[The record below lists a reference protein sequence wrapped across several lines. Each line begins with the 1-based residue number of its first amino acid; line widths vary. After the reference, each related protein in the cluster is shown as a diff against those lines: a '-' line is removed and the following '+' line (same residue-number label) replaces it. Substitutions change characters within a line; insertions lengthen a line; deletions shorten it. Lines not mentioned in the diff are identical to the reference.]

1 MSKVSCD
8 TIRDILP
15 LYVDAVISEDTR
27 SMVAEHLEQC
37 GACRKKYENM
47 NSGIVL
53 PLENNVR
60 PLKQFKKAWNKKK
73 IIVAAVSAILTLT
86 IIVTGYMIYENV
98 AVVNNFFSPTTIVNL
113 HHADTSGEW
122 QQLKIGET
130 GYLIFDSIFHSKE
143 LVLDANCDK
152 AVSFRISDQQGNPI
166 LDNLTLQPGTGVL
179 LDKLE
184 KNTNYIVEIKTSG
197 NFVFVRFF

>member
-8 TIRDILP
+8 TIGDILP
-15 LYVDAVISEDTR
+15 LYIDEVISEDTR
-27 SMVAEHLEQC
+27 NMVAEHLEQC
-37 GACRKKYENM
+37 AQCRKKYETM
-47 NSGIVL
+47 NNEIAL
-53 PLENNVR
+53 PLENNVK

-73 IIVAAVSAILTLT
+73 IIVAAVSVILTLT
-86 IIVTGYMIYENV
+86 IIFTGYMIYENV
-98 AVVNNFFSPTTIVNL
+98 AVVNDFFSPTTMVNL
-113 HHADTSGEW
+113 HNADTSGEW

-143 LVLDANCDK
+143 VVLDGNCDK
-152 AVSFRISDQQGNPI
+152 EVSFRISDQQGNTI

-179 LDKLE
+179 LDNLE

-197 NFVFVRFF
+197 NFVCVRFF